1 MISPL
6 SAGLMIAVAA
16 GLYGCNP
23 RSADGGSKAEAA
35 ILTDREEQLARRIA
49 ASDTAPPGSPLA
61 IWILPRE
68 LREVSGLAL
77 TADGRLLAH
86 NDQRGRVYVLD
97 PLRGVVVKRFFLG
110 EKGLRGDFEAIAVAG
125 KSIYMLTSK
134 GDLYQFE
141 EGKDGAEV
149 RSVMHDTRLGK
160 ECEFEGLAFD
170 SANSHLVL
178 PCKNVMMKGLKDQLV
193 LYRWYLP
200 ESAAPRMSMLKIPQS
215 TVIGQNAWKEFRPTD
230 ITIDPATGNYVM
242 ISAQEKGLVEITPT
256 GEVVRSIPLPGRH
269 PQAEGVAIAPS
280 GILIVADE
288 GAGGEPM
295 ITLYRWPLVPQ

>member
-1 MISPL
+1 MTSAL

-16 GLYGCNP
+16 GLCGCNP
-23 RSADGGSKAEAA
+23 RDASGGSKAETAMLA
-35 ILTDREEQLARRIA
+35 DREEQLARRMA
-49 ASDTAPPGSPLA
+49 ASDTAPPGAPLA

-97 PLRGVVVKRFFLG
+97 PRRGVVVKRFFLG
-110 EKGLRGDFEAIAVAG
+110 QKGIRGDFEAIAVAA
-125 KSIYMLTSK
+125 KAIYMLTSN

-141 EGKDGAEV
+141 EGEDGAEV
-149 RSVMHDTRLGK
+149 RSVLHDTRLGK

-170 SANSHLVL
+170 SASSLLVM
-178 PCKNVMMKGLKDQLV
+178 PCKNVFMKDLKGQLV

-200 ESAAPRMSMLKIPQS
+200 VSAPPRMSMLKIPFT
-215 TVIGQNAWKEFRPTD
+215 TVIGSNGWKQFRPTD
-230 ITIDPATGNYVM
+230 ITVDPKTGNYVM

-256 GEVVRSIPLPGRH
+256 GEVVRSMPLPGRH
-269 PQAEGVAIAPS
+269 PQAEGVAITPD
-280 GILIVADE
+280 GILMVADE
-288 GAGGEPM
+288 GVSGEPM
-295 ITLYRWPLVPQ
+295 ITLYRWPLERQ

>member
-1 MISPL
+1 MRRAR
-6 SAGLMIAVAA
+6 AGLMIAFAA
-16 GLYGCNP
+16 GILGCNP
-23 RSADGGSKAEAA
+23 GESRGVSTAQAA
-35 ILTDREEQLARRIA
+35 MLAAREEQLAQRMA

-77 TADGRLLAH
+77 TADGRLLTH

-110 EKGLRGDFEAIAVAG
+110 EKGLHGDFEAIAVAG
-125 KSIYMLTSK
+125 KFIYMLTSN
-134 GDLYQFE
+134 GDIYQFE
-141 EGKDGAEV
+141 EGEDGAEV
-149 RSVMHDTRLGK
+149 RSVLHNTRLGK

-170 SANSHLVL
+170 SASSLLVM
-178 PCKNVMMKGLKDQLV
+178 PCKNVFMKDLKDQLV

-200 ESAAPRMSMLKIPQS
+200 VSAAPRMSMLKIPQS
-215 TVIGQNAWKEFRPTD
+215 TVIGQNAWKGFRPTD

-242 ISAQEKGLVEITPT
+242 ISAQVKGLVEITPT
-256 GEVVRSIPLPGRH
+256 GELVRSIPLPGRH

>member
-1 MISPL
+1 MTPAL
-6 SAGLMIAVAA
+6 SAGLIIAIVAA
-16 GLYGCNP
+16 IFGCNP
-23 RSADGGSKAEAA
+23 RENGGGSKAEAA
-35 ILTDREEQLARRIA
+35 MLADREEVLARRMA
-49 ASDTAPPGSPLA
+49 ASDTAPPGAPLA

-86 NDQRGRVYVLD
+86 NDQRGRVYVLN

-110 EKGLRGDFEAIAVAG
+110 EKGIRGDFEAIAVVRKA
-125 KSIYMLTSK
+125 IYMLTSN

-141 EGKDGAEV
+141 EGSDGESM
-149 RSVMHDTRLGK
+149 RSVFHDTGLGK

-170 SANSHLVL
+170 SASSLLVM
-178 PCKNVMMKGLKDQLV
+178 PCKNVFMKALKDQLV

-200 ESAAPRMSMLKIPQS
+200 GSGSPRMSMLRIPMATAVGS
-215 TVIGQNAWKEFRPTD
+215 NGWKEFRPTD
-230 ITIDPATGNYVM
+230 ITVDPATGNYVM

-256 GEVVRSIPLPGRH
+256 GEVVKSMPLPGRH
-269 PQAEGVAIAPS
+269 PQAEGVAITSS

-288 GAGGEPM
+288 GVAGEPM
-295 ITLYRWPLVPQ
+295 ITLYRWPLERQ